1 MRGRRTARGVIRV
14 AVYLRVSTAK
24 QVEGYG
30 LDTQKK
36 QCMAWLNYK
45 LGPGKYKIHKV
56 YVDGGE
62 SGKKDSRPDLD
73 EMTEAIE
80 KGLIDLVVFGKL
92 DRIGR
97 TMEDIHLWVF
107 NATKHHKIRVATAD
121 GRLDSDDELFGIMLS
136 LLSYMA
142 ELEHTLI
149 LERTAGGRDQKLAAG
164 GWPLGQPPYGVM
176 LSGKGSKAV
185 PVLCED
191 EVQVIDI
198 AASLLVDLGYSRDE
212 AAAHLNNLGSRTR
225 KGLSWTGANLAKRL
239 NSTALDGYVEFRI
252 ERTTEEDEE
261 ETFEV
266 FRIEVPRPI
275 SDPKRVEALRR
286 ALNRRSFK
294 KKNLTHYLFT
304 GRLHA
309 LCGGYYTGGKPA
321 ESPIAYYRCMGK
333 RLGLK
338 CECTELPAPDV
349 EKAIWTEVE
358 ALLSEVDKFRALA
371 AKWLGAIPAR
381 AETYRKRLAEL
392 DAQIEKKRAS
402 RKGQLLEKLT
412 QIFED
417 ELGEGAGDGIDEE
430 TIREVKQALQ
440 AKEDE
445 LIAER
450 DRLARWLREAEEQQQ
465 RADEIVS
472 LVEERATEMDSF
484 TPVQRRDLLD
494 LLDIRVQVTG
504 KGQPHRKG
512 IADPLTE
519 WHRETGTLVPLKISD
534 GEWARVDAV
543 LPDFRQTGTP
553 KREMF
558 EAILWKLR
566 TAAGWSDVRMSGN
579 SWGAARRRAEAWR
592 TSGAWEAAMEALKRC
607 GGVPVPPLMVLP
619 PMEVWGS
626 IDPRFTALE
635 LEACESEGD
644 GCNQNH
650 THAQSS
656 GSSSRS
662 CSWCCSPTCSA
673 DPCRSEAAPA
683 RPPTPT
689 S

>member
-1 MRGRRTARGVIRV
+1 MGKGTVMRGRRNARGVIQV

-30 LDTQKK
+30 LDTQEK
-36 QCMAWLNYK
+36 QCRAWLDCRI
-45 LGPGKYKIHKV
+45 GSGKYKIHMI

-149 LERTAGGRDQKLAAG
+149 LERTMGGRDQKLAAG
-164 GWPLGQPPYGVM
+164 GWPLGQPPYGVT

-191 EVQVIDI
+191 EVQVINI
-198 AASLLVDLGYSRDE
+198 AAGLIVDLKYSRDE
-212 AAAHLNNLGSRTR
+212 AAEHLNNLGSHTR
-225 KGLSWTGANLAKRL
+225 KGLPWTGANLAKRL

-252 ERTTEEDEE
+252 ERTTEDDEE
-261 ETFEV
+261 EIFEV

-275 SDPKRVEALRR
+275 SDPKRVEALRE

-294 KKNLTHYLFT
+294 KKNLNHYLLT
-304 GRLHA
+304 GRLRA
-309 LCGGYYTGGKPA
+309 LCGGYYTGGKSA
-321 ESPIAYYRCMGK
+321 DSPIGYYRCMGK

-349 EKAIWTEVE
+349 ERAVWAEIE
-358 ALLSEVDKFRALA
+358 ALLSDAGKFRALA
-371 AKWLGAIPAR
+371 AKWLGAIRAR

-392 DAQIEKKRAS
+392 DAQIEKKKSS
-402 RKGQLLEKLT
+402 REGQLLAKLT
-412 QIFED
+412 QFFED
-417 ELGEGAGDGIDEE
+417 ELGEGGGDEIDED

-450 DRLARWLREAEEQQQ
+450 ERMARWLREAEEQQQ
-465 RADEIVS
+465 RADEIVA
-472 LVEERATEMDSF
+472 LVEEQATAMNSF
-484 TPVQRRDLLD
+484 TAAQRRGLLD

-504 KGQPHRKG
+504 KGQPRRKG

-519 WHRETGTLVPLKISD
+519 WHRETGTLVPIKISD
-534 GEWARVDAV
+534 EEWETADAA
-543 LPDFRQTGTP
+543 LPDSRQNWTP

-566 TAAGWSDVRMSGN
+566 TAARWSEVEVSGN
-579 SWGAARRRAEAWR
+579 SSSAARRRAESWR
-592 TSGAWEAAMEALKRC
+592 ISGAWEAAMETLKGS

-619 PMEVWGS
+619 PMEVTGS
-626 IDPRFTALE
+626 IDPKFAALD
-635 LEACESEGD
+635 LESVE
-644 GCNQNH
+644 
-650 THAQSS
+650 T
-656 GSSSRS
+656 
-662 CSWCCSPTCSA
+662 
-673 DPCRSEAAPA
+673 
-683 RPPTPT
+683 
-689 S
+689 

>member
-1 MRGRRTARGVIRV
+1 MGKGTVMRGRRTARGVIRV
-14 AVYLRVSTAK
+14 AIYLRVSTAK

-30 LDTQKK
+30 LDTQEK
-36 QCMAWLNYK
+36 QCKAWLDYK
-45 LGPGKYKIHKV
+45 VGPGKYKIHKI

-97 TMEDIHLWVF
+97 SMEDIHLWVF

-149 LERTAGGRDQKLAAG
+149 LERTMGGRDQKLAAG
-164 GWPLGQPPYGVM
+164 GWPLGQPPYGVT
-176 LSGKGSKAV
+176 LNGKGSKAV
-185 PVLCED
+185 PALCED
-191 EVQVIDI
+191 EVRVINL
-198 AASLLVDLGYSRDE
+198 AANLIVDLGYTRVE
-212 AAAHLNNLGSRTR
+212 AAEHLNTLGIRTR
-225 KGLSWTGANLAKRL
+225 KGLPWTGTNLAKRL

-252 ERTTEEDEE
+252 ERTTEDDEE

-275 SDPKRVEALRR
+275 KDPKRVDALRK

-294 KKNLTHYLFT
+294 KKDLNHYLFT

-309 LCGGYYTGGKPA
+309 LCGGYYTGGRSA
-321 ESPIAYYRCMGK
+321 ESPIGYYRCMGK

-338 CECTELPAPDV
+338 CDCAELPAPDV
-349 EKAIWTEVE
+349 ERAVWAEIE
-358 ALLSEVDKFRALA
+358 ALLSDVDKFRDLA

-381 AETYRKRLAEL
+381 AVTYRERLAEL
-392 DAQIEKKRAS
+392 DAQIEKKKAS
-402 RKGQLLEKLT
+402 RKGQLLQKLT
-412 QIFED
+412 QLIED
-417 ELGEGAGDGIDEE
+417 ELDEDAGDGIDED
-430 TIREVKQALQ
+430 TVREVKQALQ

-445 LIAER
+445 LTAER
-450 DRLARWLREAEEQQQ
+450 DRVARWLREAVDQQQ
-465 RADEIVS
+465 RADEIVA
-472 LVEERATEMDSF
+472 LVEEQATEMDSF
-484 TPVQRRDLLD
+484 TPAQRRDLLE
-494 LLDIRVQVTG
+494 LLDIRVQVLG
-504 KGQPHRKG
+504 KGQPRRKG

-519 WHRETGTLVPLKISD
+519 WHRETGTLVPLQISD
-534 GEWARVDAV
+534 EEWETADAV
-543 LPDFRQTGTP
+543 LPESRQNWTP
-553 KREMF
+553 KREVF

-566 TAAGWSDVRMSGN
+566 TAARWSEVQVSGN
-579 SWGAARRRAEAWR
+579 SWSAVRRRAEAWR
-592 TSGAWEAAMEALKRC
+592 GSGSWQAAMGALKGS

-619 PMEVWGS
+619 PMEVTGS
-626 IDPRFTALE
+626 IDPKFAALE
-635 LEACESEGD
+635 LELENLESCGSDGD
-644 GCNQNH
+644 CCNQNH
-650 THAQSS
+650 TRAQSS
-656 GSSSRS
+656 R
-662 CSWCCSPTCSA
+662 
-673 DPCRSEAAPA
+673 CRAPPIPA
-683 RPPTPT
+683 STRT

>member
-1 MRGRRTARGVIRV
+1 MRGRRTARSVLRV

-30 LDTQKK
+30 LDTQEK
-36 QCMAWLNYK
+36 QCRSWLD
-45 LGPGKYKIHKV
+45 YKIGAGRYKIQKV
-56 YVDGGE
+56 YIDGGE

-80 KGLIDLVVFGKL
+80 RDLIDLVVFGKL

-149 LERTAGGRDQKLAAG
+149 LERTMGGRDQKLAAG
-164 GWPLGQPPYGVM
+164 GWPLGQPPYGVT
-176 LSGKGSKAV
+176 LSGKGSKAI

-191 EVQVIDI
+191 EVQVINV
-198 AASLLVDLGYSRDE
+198 AAGLLVDLGYSRDE
-212 AAAHLNNLGSRTR
+212 AAEHLNTIGSRTR
-225 KGLSWTGANLAKRL
+225 KGLLWTGANLARRL

-252 ERTTEEDEE
+252 ERTTEDDEE
-261 ETFEV
+261 ETFEL
-266 FRIEVPRPI
+266 FRIAVPRPI
-275 SDPKRVEALRR
+275 ADPKRVEDLRK

-309 LCGGYYTGGKPA
+309 ACGGYYTGGKNV
-321 ESPIAYYRCMGK
+321 ESSIGYYRCMGK

-338 CECTELPAPDV
+338 CECSELPAPDV
-349 EKAIWTEVE
+349 EKVIWAEIE
-358 ALLSEVDKFRALA
+358 ALLSDVGKFRALA

-392 DAQIEKKRAS
+392 DAQIEKKRSS
-402 RKGQLLEKLT
+402 RKVQLLAKLT
-412 QIFED
+412 QLFEE
-417 ELGEGAGDGIDEE
+417 ELSEGAGAEIDES

-445 LIAER
+445 LATER
-450 DRLARWLREAEEQQQ
+450 ERVARWLREAEDQQQ
-465 RADEIVS
+465 RADEIVA
-472 LVEERATEMDSF
+472 LVENQATALDSF
-484 TPVQRRDLLD
+484 TAAQRRDLLD
-494 LLDIRVQVTG
+494 LLDIRVQVVG
-504 KGQPHRKG
+504 KGKSHRKG
-512 IADPLTE
+512 IADPLAE

-534 GEWARVDAV
+534 EEWATVDPL
-543 LPDFRQTGTP
+543 LPDFRQNRTP

-558 EAILWKLR
+558 VAILWKLR
-566 TAAGWSDVRMSGN
+566 TAARWNEVEVSGN
-579 SWGAARRRAEAWR
+579 AWNAVRRRAEGWR
-592 TSGAWEAAMEALKRC
+592 TSGAWEAAMEALKGS
-607 GGVPVPPLMVLP
+607 GGVSVPPLMVLP
-619 PMEVWGS
+619 PMEVTGS
-626 IDPRFTALE
+626 IDPKFAALDLEALE
-635 LEACESEGD
+635 LCEGAGD

-650 THAQSS
+650 THAHVR
-656 GSSSRS
+656 GAVHLCVRRL
-662 CSWCCSPTCSA
+662 
-673 DPCRSEAAPA
+673 DPGRFVHLHPVL
-683 RPPTPT
+683 P
-689 S
+689 

>member
-1 MRGRRTARGVIRV
+1 MGKGTVTRGRRTARGVVRV

-30 LDTQKK
+30 LNTQEK
-36 QCMAWLNYK
+36 QCRAWLDYK
-45 LGPGKYKIHKV
+45 IGPGKYKIHKV

-73 EMTEAIE
+73 EMLEAIE

-149 LERTAGGRDQKLAAG
+149 LERTMGGRDQKLAAG
-164 GWPLGQPPYGVM
+164 GWPLGQPPYGVT

-191 EVQVIDI
+191 EVHVINV
-198 AASLLVDLGYSRDE
+198 AVSLIVDLGYSRDE
-212 AAAHLNNLGSRTR
+212 AAEHLNNLGSRTR
-225 KGLSWTGANLAKRL
+225 KGLPWTGTNLARRL
-239 NSTALDGYVEFRI
+239 NSTALDGYVGFRI
-252 ERTTEEDEE
+252 ERTTEDDEE

-275 SDPKRVEALRR
+275 SDPKRVDALRS
-286 ALNRRSFK
+286 ALNRRSFR
-294 KKNLTHYLFT
+294 KKNLNQYLFT

-309 LCGGYYTGGKPA
+309 LCGGYYAGGKSA
-321 ESPIAYYRCMGK
+321 EAPIGYYRCMGK
-333 RLGLK
+333 RLGLN

-349 EKAIWTEVE
+349 EKAIWAEIE
-358 ALLSEVDKFRALA
+358 ALLSDVDKFRALA
-371 AKWLGAIPAR
+371 GKWLGAIPAR

-392 DAQIEKKRAS
+392 DAQIEKRQAG
-402 RKGQLLEKLT
+402 RKGQLLEKLA
-412 QIFED
+412 QLFED
-417 ELGEGAGDGIDEE
+417 ELGEGAGDGIDDEI
-430 TIREVKQALQ
+430 IREVKQALRS
-440 AKEDE
+440 KEDE

-450 DRLARWLREAEEQQQ
+450 ERVARWLSEAAAQQQ
-465 RADEIVS
+465 RADEIVA
-472 LVEERATEMDSF
+472 LAEEQATALDSF
-484 TPVQRRDLLD
+484 TTAQCRDLLD
-494 LLDIRVQVTG
+494 LLDVRVHVTG
-504 KGQPHRKG
+504 KGQSHRKG

-519 WHRETGTLVPLKISD
+519 WHRETGTLVPLKISED
-534 GEWARVDAV
+534 EWGTVDAI
-543 LPDFRQTGTP
+543 LPDSRQNWTP

-566 TAAGWSDVRMSGN
+566 TAARWSEVEVSGN
-579 SWGAARRRAEAWR
+579 SWSAVRRRAEVWR
-592 TSGAWEAAMEALKRC
+592 TSGAWSAAMEALRGS
-607 GGVPVPPLMVLP
+607 GGVSVPPLMVLP
-619 PMEVWGS
+619 PMEVTGS
-626 IDPRFTALE
+626 IDPKFAALE
-635 LEACESEGD
+635 LETCDGD
-644 GCNQNH
+644 GEERNQNH
-650 THAQSS
+650 THAH
-656 GSSSRS
+656 SSR
-662 CSWCCSPTCSA
+662 
-673 DPCRSEAAPA
+673 R
-683 RPPTPT
+683 
-689 S
+689 

>member
-1 MRGRRTARGVIRV
+1 MGKGTVMRGRRTARGVVRV

-30 LDTQKK
+30 LDAQEN
-36 QCMAWLNYK
+36 QCRAWLDYK
-45 LGPGKYKIHKV
+45 IGPGKYKIHKV

-107 NATKHHKIRVATAD
+107 NATKHHGIRVATAD

-149 LERTAGGRDQKLAAG
+149 LERTMGGRDQKLAAG
-164 GWPLGQPPYGVM
+164 GWPLGQPPYGVT

-191 EVQVIDI
+191 EVYVINV
-198 AASLLVDLGYSRDE
+198 ATSLIVDLGYSRDE
-212 AAAHLNNLGSRTR
+212 AAEHLNNLGSRTR
-225 KGLSWTGANLAKRL
+225 KGMPWTGTNLARRL

-252 ERTTEEDEE
+252 ERTTEDDEE
-261 ETFEV
+261 EVFEV

-275 SDPKRVEALRR
+275 RDPKRVEALRK
-286 ALNRRSFK
+286 ALNRRTFK
-294 KKNLTHYLFT
+294 KKNRNHYLFT

-321 ESPIAYYRCMGK
+321 ESPIGYYRCMGK
-333 RLGLK
+333 RLGLN
-338 CECTELPAPDV
+338 CQCAELPAPDV
-349 EKAIWTEVE
+349 EKAIWAEIE
-358 ALLSEVDKFRALA
+358 ALLSDVDEFRALA
-371 AKWLGAIPAR
+371 GKWLGAIPAR
-381 AETYRKRLAEL
+381 AETYRTRLAEL
-392 DAQIEKKRAS
+392 DARMEKRRAG

-412 QIFED
+412 QLFED
-417 ELGEGAGDGIDEE
+417 ELGEDAGDGIDED

-440 AKEDE
+440 SKEAE
-445 LIAER
+445 LTAER
-450 DRLARWLREAEEQQQ
+450 ERVARWLSEAEAQQQ
-465 RADEIVS
+465 WADEIVA
-472 LVEERATEMDSF
+472 LVEEQATALDSF
-484 TPVQRRDLLD
+484 TSAQRRDLLD
-494 LLDIRVQVTG
+494 LLDVRVHVTG
-504 KGQPHRKG
+504 KGQTRRKG

-519 WHRETGTLVPLKISD
+519 WHRETGTLVPLEISD
-534 GEWARVDAV
+534 EEWVTLDAT
-543 LPDFRQTGTP
+543 LPDSRQNWTP
-553 KREMF
+553 KREVF

-566 TAAGWSDVRMSGN
+566 TAARWNQVEVSGN
-579 SWGAARRRAEAWR
+579 AWNAVRRRAEAWR
-592 TSGAWEAAMEALKRC
+592 TSGAWAVAMEALRGS
-607 GGVPVPPLMVLP
+607 GGVPVPPLMILP
-619 PMEVWGS
+619 PMEVTGS
-626 IDPRFTALE
+626 IDPKFAALE
-635 LEACESEGD
+635 LELFDGD
-644 GCNQNH
+644 GEERNQNH

-656 GSSSRS
+656 PRWSSSG
-662 CSWCCSPTCSA
+662 
-673 DPCRSEAAPA
+673 
-683 RPPTPT
+683 
-689 S
+689 

>member
-1 MRGRRTARGVIRV
+1 MGKGTVMRGRRTARGVIRV
-14 AVYLRVSTAK
+14 AIYLRVSTAK

-30 LDTQKK
+30 LDAQEK
-36 QCMAWLNYK
+36 QCKAWLNYK
-45 LGPGKYKIHKV
+45 LGPDKYKVHKI

-73 EMTEAIE
+73 EMTEAME

-149 LERTAGGRDQKLAAG
+149 RERTMGGRDQKLAAG
-164 GWPLGQPPYGVM
+164 GWPLGQPPYGVT
-176 LSGKGSKAV
+176 LSGKGSKAI

-191 EVQVIDI
+191 EVHVINL
-198 AASLLVDLGYSRDE
+198 AANLIVDLGYSRDE
-212 AAAHLNNLGSRTR
+212 AAEHLNSLGIRTR
-225 KGLSWTGANLAKRL
+225 KGLLWAGTNLAKRL

-252 ERTTEEDEE
+252 ERTTEDDEE

-275 SDPKRVEALRR
+275 SDPKRVEALRK

-294 KKNLTHYLFT
+294 KKNLNHYLFT

-309 LCGGYYTGGKPA
+309 LCGGYYTGGKA
-321 ESPIAYYRCMGK
+321 AGSPIGYYRCMGK

-338 CECTELPAPDV
+338 CECAELPAPDV
-349 EKAIWTEVE
+349 EKAVWAEVE
-358 ALLSEVDKFRALA
+358 ALLSDVDKFRALA
-371 AKWLGAIPAR
+371 ARWLGAIPAR
-381 AETYRKRLAEL
+381 AETYRARLVEL
-392 DAQIEKKRAS
+392 DAQIEKKKAG
-402 RKGQLLEKLT
+402 RKGQLLQKLT
-412 QIFED
+412 QLFED
-417 ELGEGAGDGIDEE
+417 ELGDCAGGEIDEE

-445 LIAER
+445 LSTER
-450 DRLARWLREAEEQQQ
+450 DRAARWLREAEDQQQ
-465 RADEIVS
+465 RADEIVA
-472 LVEERATEMDSF
+472 LVEEQATEMDSF
-484 TPVQRRDLLD
+484 TPAQCRDLLE
-494 LLDIRVQVTG
+494 LLDIRVQVVG

-534 GEWARVDAV
+534 EEWGTVDAI
-543 LPDFRQTGTP
+543 LPDSRQNWTP
-553 KREMF
+553 KREVF
-558 EAILWKLR
+558 DAITWKLR
-566 TAAGWSDVRMSGN
+566 TSSRWSDVQVSGN
-579 SWGAARRRAEAWR
+579 SWSAVRRRAEAWR
-592 TSGAWEAAMEALKRC
+592 TSGSWQAAMEALNDS

-619 PMEVWGS
+619 PMEVTGS
-626 IDPRFTALE
+626 IDPKFAALE
-635 LEACESEGD
+635 LETCEGD
-644 GCNQNH
+644 GDCCNQNH
-650 THAQSS
+650 THAQ
-656 GSSSRS
+656 
-662 CSWCCSPTCSA
+662 P
-673 DPCRSEAAPA
+673 APK
-683 RPPTPT
+683 
-689 S
+689 

>member
-1 MRGRRTARGVIRV
+1 MGKGTVMRGRRTARGVIRV
-14 AVYLRVSTAK
+14 AIYLRVSTAK

-30 LDTQKK
+30 LDAQEE
-36 QCMAWLNYK
+36 QCKAWLDYK
-45 LGPGKYKIHKV
+45 IGPAKYKIHKI
-56 YVDGGE
+56 YIDGGE

-149 LERTAGGRDQKLAAG
+149 LERTMGGRDQKLAAG
-164 GWPLGQPPYGVM
+164 GWPLGQPPYGVT

-191 EVQVIDI
+191 EVQVINI

-212 AAAHLNNLGSRTR
+212 AAEHLNNLGSRTR
-225 KGLSWTGANLAKRL
+225 KGLPWTGTNLAKRL

-252 ERTTEEDEE
+252 ERTTEDDEE

-275 SDPKRVEALRR
+275 SDPKRVEDLRK

-294 KKNLTHYLFT
+294 KKNLNHYLFT

-309 LCGGYYTGGKPA
+309 LCGGYYTGGKSA
-321 ESPIAYYRCMGK
+321 ESPIGYYRCMGK

-338 CECTELPAPDV
+338 CECAELPVPDV
-349 EKAIWTEVE
+349 EKAVWAEVE
-358 ALLSEVDKFRALA
+358 ALLSDVDKFRALA

-402 RKGQLLEKLT
+402 RKGQLLAKLT
-412 QIFED
+412 QLSED
-417 ELGEGAGDGIDEE
+417 EMGEGAGDGIDED

-440 AKEDE
+440 AKEAE
-445 LIAER
+445 LVAER
-450 DRLARWLREAEEQQQ
+450 DRVARWLREAEEQQQ
-465 RADEIVS
+465 RADEIIA
-472 LVEERATEMDSF
+472 LVEEQATEMHSF
-484 TPVQRRDLLD
+484 TAVQRRDLLD
-494 LLDIRVQVTG
+494 LLDVRVQVIG
-504 KGQPHRKG
+504 KGQPRRKG

-519 WHRETGTLVPLKISD
+519 WHRETDTLVPLKISD
-534 GEWARVDAV
+534 EEWDRADAI
-543 LPDFRQTGTP
+543 LPDSRQNWTP

-566 TAAGWSDVRMSGN
+566 TAARWSEVEVSGN
-579 SWGAARRRAEAWR
+579 SWSAVRRRAEAWR
-592 TSGAWEAAMEALKRC
+592 TSGAWAMAMEALKES

-626 IDPRFTALE
+626 IDPRFAALE
-635 LEACESEGD
+635 LECCEGAGE

-650 THAQSS
+650 THAH
-656 GSSSRS
+656 SSR
-662 CSWCCSPTCSA
+662 
-673 DPCRSEAAPA
+673 R
-683 RPPTPT
+683 
-689 S
+689 

>member
-1 MRGRRTARGVIRV
+1 MGKSTVMRGRRTARGVIRV

-30 LDTQKK
+30 LDAQEK
-36 QCMAWLNYK
+36 QCKAWLDYRI
-45 LGPGKYKIHKV
+45 GSGKYKIHKI

-80 KGLIDLVVFGKL
+80 KDLIDLVVFGKL

-149 LERTAGGRDQKLAAG
+149 LERTMGGRDQKLAAG
-164 GWPLGQPPYGVM
+164 GWPLGQPPYGVT

-191 EVQVIDI
+191 EVQVINV

-212 AAAHLNNLGSRTR
+212 AAEYLNNIGSRTR
-225 KGLSWTGANLAKRL
+225 KGLPWTGTNLAKRL

-252 ERTTEEDEE
+252 ERTIEDDEE

-266 FRIEVPRPI
+266 FRIQVPRPI
-275 SDPKRVEALRR
+275 GDPKRVEDLRN

-309 LCGGYYTGGKPA
+309 LCGGYYTGGKNVG
-321 ESPIAYYRCMGK
+321 SPIAYYRCMGK

-338 CECTELPAPDV
+338 CECSELPAPDV
-349 EKAIWTEVE
+349 EKAIWAEIE
-358 ALLSEVDKFRALA
+358 ALLSDVGKFRALA

-392 DAQIEKKRAS
+392 DAQIEKKRSS
-402 RKGQLLEKLT
+402 RKGQLLAKLT
-412 QIFED
+412 QLFED
-417 ELGEGAGDGIDEE
+417 ELGEGAGDEIDED

-445 LIAER
+445 LTTER
-450 DRLARWLREAEEQQQ
+450 ERVARWLRDAEEQQE
-465 RADEIVS
+465 RADEIVA
-472 LVEERATEMDSF
+472 LVEGQTTAMDSF
-484 TPVQRRDLLD
+484 TVVQCRDLLD
-494 LLDIRVQVTG
+494 LLDIRVQVIG
-504 KGQPHRKG
+504 KGKPHRKG
-512 IADPLTE
+512 IADPLAE
-519 WHRETGTLVPLKISD
+519 WHRDTGTLVPLRVSD
-534 GEWARVDAV
+534 EEWVTVAPL
-543 LPDFRQTGTP
+543 LPDFRQNRTP
-553 KREMF
+553 KREVF

-566 TAAGWSDVRMSGN
+566 TASRWNEVQVSGN
-579 SWGAARRRAEAWR
+579 AWNAVRRRAESWR
-592 TSGAWEAAMEALKRC
+592 ASGAWEVAMDALKGS

-619 PMEVWGS
+619 PMEVTGS
-626 IDPRFTALE
+626 IDPKFAALE
-635 LEACESEGD
+635 PEVLGSCEVDGD

-650 THAQSS
+650 THAHSS
-656 GSSSRS
+656 LK
-662 CSWCCSPTCSA
+662 
-673 DPCRSEAAPA
+673 
-683 RPPTPT
+683 
-689 S
+689 

>member
-1 MRGRRTARGVIRV
+1 MCGRRTARGVIRI
-14 AVYLRVSTAK
+14 AIYLRVSTAK

-30 LDTQKK
+30 LDTQEN
-36 QCMAWLNYK
+36 QCRAWLDFK

-73 EMTEAIE
+73 EMTEVIE

-149 LERTAGGRDQKLAAG
+149 LERIMGGRDQKLAAG
-164 GWPLGQPPYGVM
+164 GWPLGQPPYGVI
-176 LSGKGSKAV
+176 LNGKGSKAV

-191 EVQVIDI
+191 EVWVIEVATNLI
-198 AASLLVDLGYSRDE
+198 VDLGYSRDE
-212 AAAHLNNLGSRTR
+212 AAEHLNHLGLRTR
-225 KGLSWTGANLAKRL
+225 KDLPWTGANLAKRL
-239 NSTALDGYVEFRI
+239 DSTALDGYVEFRI
-252 ERTTEEDEE
+252 ERTTEDDEE

-275 SDPKRVEALRR
+275 SDPKRVEALRK

-309 LCGGYYTGGKPA
+309 LCGGYYTGGKNTN
-321 ESPIAYYRCMGK
+321 SPVGYYRCMGK
-333 RLGLK
+333 RMGLK
-338 CECTELPAPDV
+338 CECAELPAPDV
-349 EKAIWTEVE
+349 EKAIWAEVA
-358 ALLSEVDKFRALA
+358 ALLSDVDKFRVLA
-371 AKWLGAIPAR
+371 GKWLGAIPAR

-402 RKGQLLEKLT
+402 RKGQLLAKLT
-412 QIFED
+412 QLFED
-417 ELGEGAGDGIDEE
+417 ELGDGAGDGIDED

-440 AKEDE
+440 TKEEE

-450 DRLARWLREAEEQQQ
+450 DRVARWLREAEEQQQ
-465 RADEIVS
+465 RADEVIS
-472 LVEERATEMDSF
+472 LVEDQATEMDSF
-484 TPVQRRDLLD
+484 TAVQRRDLLD
-494 LLDIRVQVTG
+494 LLDVRVQVTG
-504 KGQPHRKG
+504 KGQRHRKG
-512 IADPLTE
+512 IAEPLTE
-519 WHRETGTLVPLKISD
+519 WHRETGTLVPLKVSD
-534 GEWARVDAV
+534 EEWEVVAGL
-543 LPDFRQTGTP
+543 LPDCRQKWTP
-553 KREMF
+553 KREVF
-558 EAILWKLR
+558 DAITWKLR
-566 TAAGWSDVRMSGN
+566 TAARWTDVKVSGN
-579 SWGAARRRAEAWR
+579 SWSAVRRRAEVWR
-592 TSGAWEAAMEALKRC
+592 TSGAWETAMEALKGS

-626 IDPRFTALE
+626 IDPRFTVLE
-635 LEACESEGD
+635 LETVERD
-644 GCNQNH
+644 GAERNQNH

-656 GSSSRS
+656 R
-662 CSWCCSPTCSA
+662 
-673 DPCRSEAAPA
+673 R
-683 RPPTPT
+683 
-689 S
+689 